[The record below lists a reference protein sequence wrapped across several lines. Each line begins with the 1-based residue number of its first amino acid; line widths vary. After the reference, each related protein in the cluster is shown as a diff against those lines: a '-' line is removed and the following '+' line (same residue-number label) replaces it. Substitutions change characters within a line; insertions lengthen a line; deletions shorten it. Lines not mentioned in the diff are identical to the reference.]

1 MTKFQSCALLFC
13 LGFFLAFSCAIS
25 FFLGRKTAPK
35 CPPIP
40 PADTVYVA
48 DTSHHEEPEPAETIP
63 AGFEL
68 IRVGTVAQLKQ
79 TIAALEAAAAAA
91 AQDTTHAQLPD
102 TASVVVPLPV
112 ERKIYED
119 TTYRAVISGINPVLE
134 SIDVYSKTAYITQ
147 TVYQPVEY
155 DERLYAVADIGADH
169 FYRYV
174 RAGLTFERRITG
186 PLYYE
191 LSGGY
196 EWTSLGNGGYMK
208 AGLILDLRRK

>member
-1 MTKFQSCALLFC
+1 MTTFQKAATLFVSGALLTLLLF
-13 LGFFLAFSCAIS
+13 AS

-35 CPPIP
+35 CPQIP
-40 PADTVYVA
+40 PADTTFVA
-48 DTSHHEEPEPAETIP
+48 DTSHHEEPEPAEVIP
-63 AGFEL
+63 AGYEL
-68 IRVGTVAQLKQ
+68 IKVGTVAQLRK

-91 AQDTTHAQLPD
+91 AQDTTHAPLPD

-155 DERLYAVADIGADH
+155 DERLYAVADVGADH